1 MFRDDDTL
9 IANPHLYGAPASD
22 NPALPS
28 LSPGPGRRP
37 TTGAAASVTRIRSSP
52 RLRSGS
58 W

>member
-28 LSPGPGRRP
+28 LSPRPGRRP
-37 TTGAAASVTRIRSSP
+37 TASAAASVTRSSP
-52 RLRSGS
+52 RVRPGS